1 MTNNITLTY
10 YANNDGKKTRLSEKV
25 TCPIRVTMTKASF
38 GTHSIALIKFS
49 SCRALK
55 QQCRDRIHKKQLPF
69 AKNEEL

>member
-1 MTNNITLTY
+1 MTNKI
-10 YANNDGKKTRLSEKV
+10 TRLMMPIMMGKNNRPPEKV

-38 GTHSIALIKFS
+38 GIYSIASIKFS

-55 QQCRDRIHKKQLPF
+55 QQRRDRIQKKQLPF